1 MPDVELQII
10 ACASALL
17 ERYGRV
23 VDVIKA
29 QGFTI
34 AAECWTT
41 YEGSNLLTGA
51 KETGALLCEVSSVL
65 CRLRPD
71 VVVVCADRHEVV
83 AAAQAAAYLHL
94 PVAHLQGGERTGSID
109 DRCRDAITSLS
120 TYHFPCT
127 EFAAFRVYNLTGSDR
142 VFAFGCS
149 AVDLAKRGMEEPPV
163 SEAELG
169 GAGYPIDLT
178 RPFVLILQHPVT
190 DEADHAK
197 AQMWATLYALPSD
210 MQAVCLWPGADA
222 GSEGIAKAIREYQ
235 DTYGTLHTV
244 RNLPP
249 TRFMRLMTQCAV
261 FVGNSSAGI
270 RESAFL
276 GTPVVD
282 IGTRQRGRERAKN
295 VVWAPHEASAIRLA
309 IETQIRRGRRESSP
323 LYGTGNAGQ
332 RIAEVLRDISKS
344 AGVGVPVSDVGGGF
358 DASGHH
364 RP

>member
-41 YEGSNLLTGA
+41 YEGSNLLTSA
-51 KETGALLCEVSSVL
+51 KETGALLNDLSVVL
-65 CRLRPD
+65 QSLRPG
-71 VVVVCADRHEVV
+71 VVVACADRHEVLGV
-83 AAAQAAAYLHL
+83 AQAATYLHL
-94 PVAHLQGGERTGSID
+94 PLAHLQGGERTGSID
-109 DRCRDAITSLS
+109 DSARDAITALA
-120 TYHFPCT
+120 THHFPCT
-127 EFAAFRVYNLTGSDR
+127 ELAGFRVYGLTGSDR
-142 VFAFGCS
+142 IHTFGCS
-149 AVDLAKRGMEEPPV
+149 AVDLAKRAQSEPPV
-163 SEAELG
+163 TEDELG
-169 GAGYPIDLT
+169 GAGYPIDLM

-197 AQMWATLYALPSD
+197 AQMWETLYALPSD
-210 MQAVCLWPGADA
+210 VQAVCLWPGADA

-323 LYGTGNAGQ
+323 LYGTGNAGEQ
-332 RIAEVLRDISKS
+332 IARVLRD
-344 AGVGVPVSDVGGGF
+344 V
-358 DASGHH
+358 ASGCADT
-364 RP
+364 RKVG